1 MSRGGSTLTRSS
13 VRERSL
19 ESWTRPL
26 PLPASPLGSGTRSD
40 GRCAAAS
47 GVPSCPLPEPHRRRP
62 SPVPPSVSLSPV
74 SCALPEQHSALP
86 HAPSA
91 DESPTSWRSL
101 ESFHHH
107 AHTRVES
114 ARIAPPW
121 LSCPPGPPLGRLSP
135 KRSTRYM
142 VFSRLGPNQSIEI
155 SSGFCGGLKSDL
167 YVVEIQ
173 EGRIPPPNG
182 LMFYW
187 DYGYRS

>member
-1 MSRGGSTLTRSS
+1 
-13 VRERSL
+13 
-19 ESWTRPL
+19 
-26 PLPASPLGSGTRSD
+26 

-74 SCALPEQHSALP
+74 SCALPEQHRAP
-86 HAPSA
+86 PPVPSA

-101 ESFHHH
+101 ESFLHH

-114 ARIAPPW
+114 ARITPPW

-142 VFSRLGPNQSIEI
+142 VFSRVGPNQSIEWGQIRI
-155 SSGFCGGLKSDL
+155 SKSVLSTAGGQTTRYGSNSCQVPCRKPHPETSH
-167 YVVEIQ
+167 
-173 EGRIPPPNG
+173 GPNRWCDG
-182 LMFYW
+182 WRRHDRRGCSKRNVAKFNH
-187 DYGYRS
+187 

>member
-62 SPVPPSVSLSPV
+62 SPVPASVSLSPV

-142 VFSRLGPNQSIEI
+142 VFSKVGPNQSIEWAQI
-155 SSGFCGGLKSDL
+155 RVSKSKKLGRPTEGLVQRLFERLSSA
-167 YVVEIQ
+167 I
-173 EGRIPPPNG
+173 
-182 LMFYW
+182 LMESH
-187 DYGYRS
+187 RPL